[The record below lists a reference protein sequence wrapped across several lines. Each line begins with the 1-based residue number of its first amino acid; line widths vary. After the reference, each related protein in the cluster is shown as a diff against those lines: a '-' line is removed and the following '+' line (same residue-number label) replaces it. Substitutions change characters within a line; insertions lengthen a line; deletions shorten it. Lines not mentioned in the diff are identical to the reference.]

1 MKNKLNVQI
10 RNFNNGSIFNNHV
23 TFDIFDRIVT
33 DKVESVGNSMR
44 FRISNKNKYIYINV
58 EDWQR
63 FLQWKRDKVLEQ
75 LV

>member
-33 DKVESVGNSMR
+33 DKVESVGNLMR
-44 FRISNKNKYIYINV
+44 FRISNRISIFILMLKIGKDFYNGKEI
-58 EDWQR
+58 
-63 FLQWKRDKVLEQ
+63 KC
-75 LV
+75 